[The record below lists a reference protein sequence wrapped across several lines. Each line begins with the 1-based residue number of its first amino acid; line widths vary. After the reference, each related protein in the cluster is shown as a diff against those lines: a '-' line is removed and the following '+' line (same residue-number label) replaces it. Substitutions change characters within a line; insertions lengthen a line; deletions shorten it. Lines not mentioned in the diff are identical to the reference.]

1 MKFKTTLL
9 LLIIVIAAAFY
20 LKFVDSK
27 KLSTE
32 ELQRIEKRVFRK
44 FKPERITGM
53 KLKITDRQDETGKV
67 VNVREFEIERTP
79 TGWNIK
85 KPVSFPADSAKTR
98 RILDLVKKIDQSRI
112 LVGDD
117 YKNLDRKG
125 AGLESPNVIATF
137 ETPATSMVFKIGYA
151 DPIGWNNY
159 VEIEGRKAVFLVPA
173 HFKDSLLLKTDNSQD
188 DVRRDNIFD
197 ARKYLINSIIM
208 EHKDFTVEL
217 RRQDDL
223 AWRIIRPINDAA
235 NSDEVNKLLGLIE
248 KMRVDSFVDSS
259 DIFGKRKLR
268 LTVIQGAVS
277 QSLLVGNDCVE
288 NPKTSYARRSA
299 YQQYFTVKNDELDP
313 FMQGADSYRSRLF
326 IVKNMF
332 QDTVHLTVKSD
343 GNTFEYDKNQN
354 KKWTMPGVTTPLLDE
369 TKLDDY
375 IYDWEGLNIT
385 NFAISTVAKK
395 ALANIGI
402 QLILKFEGL
411 DEPMELSLSKPVNGL
426 VYAERS
432 PGIYISFDENTIKR
446 LNVKNELGFLID
458 SLVDVPAKRVREV
471 SVVDGGKEFKLV
483 LSSNKWTAITPN
495 SVREIKTDVL
505 ADIDKALPISV
516 KKYVANTLKDKSIDP
531 ASYGLN
537 PPYQKFTF
545 TNGKP
550 WIILIGKKDA
560 YGNRYAMLS
569 GEPYIFIIE
578 KDSYD
583 KLNKLLD
590 DACNAVISNK
600 K

>member
-590 DACNAVISNK
+590 DACNAAVSNK